1 MSKFFFY
8 DYIDYEEG
16 RMAHVCTT
24 DMNEIPLNIHIDND
38 DEFPDLKD
46 RECEINVAG
55 VTGDIQVYPE
65 AKAFYEAG
73 TGFYE
78 KSLIPVGTFSVPG
91 NEDTF
96 RPSADVIFTGQVLD
110 VQWNPDSEPGEPNCC
125 ILIETLGFEFSLFL
139 EYDGEIEK
147 GYIVSGSAWL
157 FGEIGEVYPK
167 SEYGDIADADFDED
181 EEEDF
186 FESEYGDTADPDFD
200 EDEEEDFFE
209 IEPGRNKADMI
220 CDALGSYV
228 RLTCRNTDLCARYEG
243 RIDEYTVRAPGW
255 ISSVRGHFLGVGDK
269 SFYPYDIQDIEVLEG
284 TEADVLR
291 GKITGETIQEYILP
305 LTDAQIAFLADE
317 MIVDLED
324 FPFLPKDKI
333 GDIHDMVIG
342 IEAAETAAAEREH
355 REISQRGRT
364 AAEIAA
370 ALKEML
376 GTTESHA

>member
-55 VTGDIQVYPE
+55 VTGDIQVYSE

-157 FGEIGEVYPK
+157 FGEIGEVYPE
-167 SEYGDIADADFDED
+167 SEYADMADPDCDED

-186 FESEYGDTADPDFD
+186 SESEPDENMAD
-200 EDEEEDFFE
+200 
-209 IEPGRNKADMI
+209 RI

-228 RLTCRNTDLCARYEG
+228 RLTCRNTGLCARYEG
-243 RIDEYTVRAPGW
+243 RIEEYTVRAPGW

-269 SFYPYDIQDIEVLEG
+269 SFYPNIIQEIEILEG
-284 TEADVLR
+284 MEADVLR
-291 GKITGETIQEYILP
+291 GKITGNTIQEYILP
-305 LTDAQIAFLADE
+305 MTDAQIAFLAAE
-317 MIVDLED
+317 MKVDLED
-324 FPFLPKDKI
+324 FPFFPEDRI
-333 GDIHDMVIG
+333 GDILDMVTD
-342 IEAAETAAAEREH
+342 IEAAETTAAEREH

-370 ALKEML
+370 VLEEKL
-376 GTTESHA
+376 GTTRSNG